1 MNLYYVQKKENG
13 GVDRITHIEL
23 ECSFGIASCSSDPTT
38 SIGSQVELSKQNISL
53 NVSTIF
59 KRFEWIKRNRNSNNL
74 NNLNASIKFDN
85 PMLNYWVKKL
95 PTKIVSINGP
105 AENGQSITIGSE
117 NKNSN
122 NLNNFTTTIK
132 SDNPLLSSW
141 MNKLPENI
149 AVLKLSLI
157 HISEPTRPY

>member
-1 MNLYYVQKKENG
+1 
-13 GVDRITHIEL
+13 
-23 ECSFGIASCSSDPTT
+23 
-38 SIGSQVELSKQNISL
+38 
-53 NVSTIF
+53 
-59 KRFEWIKRNRNSNNL
+59 
-74 NNLNASIKFDN
+74 
-85 PMLNYWVKKL
+85 MLNYWVKKL

-132 SDNPLLSSW
+132 SDNPMLSSW

-149 AVLKLSLI
+149 AVLKVSLKEKLGKYKKSNWSYWSLGDLSIYNYDKHGFENAKDIKSEGLTFGADRKFGDNKFLGLALRYGGNKSN
-157 HISEPTRPY
+157 ISASQQKPIWSL